1 MGSLANSLFQFFLG
15 WIRILFS
22 SLWES
27 VTTPSRSSLLGW
39 IGDHWLVLLIGV
51 CVVGTVTDLVVYLF
65 RWRPFRVWASFLRR
79 IRKRREERKTAQPET
94 EVLSEEAY
102 EASDVSEVSFR
113 QTLIRDENEEI
124 MLPEAEEEPKAWTW
138 EEPESGRKNPAVTEK
153 EPGVQTAYAMGERL
167 PEAGENPGVTARFE
181 QAIRPRRRRAR
192 MKDLFNEEGTEP
204 EYTAPQELIDRREA
218 YHSPVYPRSW
228 KGNNNTES

>member
-15 WIRILFS
+15 WIRILIS

-27 VTTPSRSSLLGW
+27 VTTSSRGSLLGW
-39 IGDHWLVLLIGV
+39 IGDHWIVLLISI
-51 CVVGTVTDLVVYLF
+51 CVIGAVTDLVVYLF
-65 RWRPFRVWASFLRR
+65 RWRPYRVWKSFFRR
-79 IRKRREERKTAQPET
+79 IRKRREEKKTAGSEKD
-94 EVLSEEAY
+94 VLSEEAY

-113 QTLIRDENEEI
+113 QNMIRDENDE
-124 MLPEAEEEPKAWTW
+124 MMPPEAEEEPRAWTW
-138 EEPESGRKNPAVTEK
+138 DEPDSGRKNPSVTAE
-153 EPGVQTAYAMGERL
+153 EPGIQTAYAMGARA
-167 PEAGENPGVTARFE
+167 PESGEDPGVTARFE

-192 MKDLFNEEGTEP
+192 MKDLFNEERTEP